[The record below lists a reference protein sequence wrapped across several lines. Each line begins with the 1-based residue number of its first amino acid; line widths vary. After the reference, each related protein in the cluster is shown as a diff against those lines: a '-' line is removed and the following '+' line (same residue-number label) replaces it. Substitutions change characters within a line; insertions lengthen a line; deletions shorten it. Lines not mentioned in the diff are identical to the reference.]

1 MANKDKLMLRYIVF
15 VLFVFVFSQTKAS
28 PELIRSWDGIYE
40 YRLKNGMS
48 ILLAPDSDQKVIHA
62 DPCVFDRQFS

>member
-48 ILLAPDSDQKVIHA
+48 ILLAPDSD
-62 DPCVFDRQFS
+62 